1 MKHVMLF
8 GISGGIGSAMLVE
21 FLNRFKDI
29 TIYTP
34 TREKQDLSTY
44 DLTNGQSIVHMDW
57 DSNDESSFEAI
68 AAHLKTSEIRL
79 DFCVAA
85 LGALHSEDHKPE
97 KKLGQIT
104 KDQMMWYYNVNAIL
118 HSIIIKHFSSLMNK
132 NEPSIMGLLSARVGS
147 ISDNKLGG
155 WYSYRAAKA
164 ALNMIIKTASIEMK
178 RYNKQLSI
186 IGIHPGTVDTN
197 LSKPFQH
204 HIPEQKLFTPAHSI
218 TSIFENIFLKITA
231 EHSGNI
237 YAYDGNQVPE

>member
-1 MKHVMLF
+1 MELDRPCWL
-8 GISGGIGSAMLVE
+8 G

-79 DFCVAA
+79 DFCGA

-118 HSIIIKHFSSLMNK
+118 HSLIIKHFSSLMNK
-132 NEPSIMGLLSARVGS
+132 NEPSIMGLLSARVEV
-147 ISDNKLGG
+147 LV
-155 WYSYRAAKA
+155 
-164 ALNMIIKTASIEMK
+164 IINSVDGTLIERK
-178 RYNKQLSI
+178 SCFEYDYKNR
-186 IGIHPGTVDTN
+186 IH
-197 LSKPFQH
+197 
-204 HIPEQKLFTPAHSI
+204 
-218 TSIFENIFLKITA
+218 
-231 EHSGNI
+231 
-237 YAYDGNQVPE
+237 